1 MGAAPVSHLTIMTRL
16 TWFLFI
22 GMMWISPAIA
32 VAGPAEEAN
41 AVVDRFS
48 AAYNSNDPEEVV
60 KLYAPDAIPLGTVS
74 PVISVGGAE
83 AIRKYF
89 SMIKGSGNKNAIQER
104 RTIMLCDNAVAVPV
118 FTNLPGCRTAS
129 LCRVHPASPC

>member
-22 GMMWISPAIA
+22 GMVWISPAIA

-60 KLYAPDAIPLGTVS
+60 KLYAPDAILLGTVS
-74 PVISVGGAE
+74 PVISVGG
-83 AIRKYF
+83 
-89 SMIKGSGNKNAIQER
+89 G
-104 RTIMLCDNAVAVPV
+104 
-118 FTNLPGCRTAS
+118 
-129 LCRVHPASPC
+129 